1 MLDKIFYK
9 LFGYLDLFA
18 EQLDKVMF
26 PKTKK
31 KLKKKGNVKTVIVT
45 VIVKQNFIYIT
56 MMEMSV
62 FVMPVL
68 VS

>member
-1 MLDKIFYK
+1 MIDKIIYK

-18 EQLDKVMF
+18 NHIDKIMF
-26 PKTKK
+26 PKPKK
-31 KLKKKGNVKTVIVT
+31 KPKKKGNVKTVIVT

-56 MMEMSV
+56 MMGMSV